1 MKNRALGELIK
12 SQNPIRKGKWGYART
27 VNTGRALLM
36 IIIAIT
42 PRPPFYFPAL
52 FWVHENSNTLRV
64 CFYFCLFVFLF
75 YIYIFYPVSNT
86 SLKSTLLIWKN
97 NPLLFNTFWFNVD
110 ITNCLYSKCLLYF
123 SKNILIFSSAWKFQL
138 GKQTIKNLFLF
149 QKVLTQD
156 DIKFRWRKF

>member
-42 PRPPFYFPAL
+42 PRPHFIFQ
-52 FWVHENSNTLRV
+52 H
-64 CFYFCLFVFLF
+64 CFGYMKTVTHLGFVFIFVCLFSCF
-75 YIYIFYPVSNT
+75 IYFFYPVSNT

-123 SKNILIFSSAWKFQL
+123 SKNILIFSSAWNFQL